1 MSIAIKIII
10 AAAVVIILPI
20 AWYLVSPLF
29 RVIERDEASPLG
41 EAPFTREQEQQPVVR
56 DRMDSM
62 DVQTRAEFER
72 QVMESSKDVK
82 EMAESMPPAARL
94 VAQGEFKPR
103 AHDVAGRALL
113 IEKGGQEILR
123 FEDFE
128 TINGP
133 DLRIYLASDLGVDD
147 AVELGPIRA
156 TRGSVNYE
164 LPAGTD
170 VTRYNKVLVWCY
182 TFSILFSYAEL
193 K

>member
-1 MSIAIKIII
+1 MSVAAKIII
-10 AAAVVIILPI
+10 AAAVIILPI
-20 AWYLVSPLF
+20 AWYLISPIF
-29 RVIERDEASPLG
+29 RVIEQEEASPLG
-41 EAPFTREQEQQPVVR
+41 DDISSRSSPLMVK

-62 DVQTRAEFER
+62 DAAAKAEFER
-72 QVMESSKDVK
+72 QVIEAAKNVK
-82 EMAESMPPAARL
+82 AMAESAPPAARL
-94 VAQGEFKPR
+94 AAQGEFKPR

-113 IEKGGQEILR
+113 IEKDSQKILR

-133 DLRIYLASDLGVDD
+133 DLRIYLSSELGVED

-170 VTRYNKVLVWCY
+170 TAKHNKVLVWCY